1 MDVTADVQAEA
12 REKREALKSSLEFF
26 MPIEMG
32 GKRKGQIWVFI
43 YLSIYGYL
51 QFLQVYKMQWKPCL
65 QKVWMFSWRSWLA
78 PMCVF
83 VVCSRIRRQVP
94 FEDHP
99 AWKGGLVWDRWLRRE
114 PGSKEDLPEFRQEA
128 GWAKPLVKGDP
139 PSFFPWLHLGIW
151 SCIQLIGGLWCF
163 QDR

>member
-51 QFLQVYKMQWKPCL
+51 QFLQVYKMQ
-65 QKVWMFSWRSWLA
+65 
-78 PMCVF
+78 
-83 VVCSRIRRQVP
+83 
-94 FEDHP
+94 
-99 AWKGGLVWDRWLRRE
+99 
-114 PGSKEDLPEFRQEA
+114 
-128 GWAKPLVKGDP
+128 
-139 PSFFPWLHLGIW
+139 
-151 SCIQLIGGLWCF
+151 
-163 QDR
+163 